1 MNDKDNDDDEDNR
14 GLHISKNSIDCLSCR
29 CNRKIFHKET
39 KTTTDTEG
47 NIVVNKTEDRS
58 SWRLGSGRNATPEGN
73 KIFETNINDDE
84 DVDTINTGFG
94 SRRPTPEDRLDRLEV
109 EVEKIE
115 TDVERIDKDVSIL
128 KKNTFNSLD

>member
-1 MNDKDNDDDEDNR
+1 MTDKDNEDDEDNR
-14 GLHISKNSIDCLSCR
+14 GLHISKNSIDCFPCR

-94 SRRPTPEDRLDRLEV
+94 SRRPTPEDRLDRLE
-109 EVEKIE
+109 E
-115 TDVERIDKDVSIL
+115 DVERIDKKVNEL